1 MRALILGIIRT
12 ALIVVLC
19 ASTGPVLVAG
29 TVLASLIFL
38 PLPASLPQPKLAEGG
53 MVSRV
58 YDQNGDEIAQFRR
71 FDQRVPIQQADIP
84 LHLKQALIATED
96 RNFYNHSGFDVR
108 GTARALKADIEGG
121 EASQGGSTITQQY
134 VKLAYVGKEKT
145 ILRKVREAVL
155 ASQLDRAT
163 DKDVILFNYFSNI
176 FLGSGAYGVGAAS
189 ETYFR
194 KPVSQLTVSEAA
206 LLVGIIPAP
215 TLYEPR
221 NPANRERS
229 EMKRLLVLQQ
239 MFEQGYLDPAQYEA
253 AKAETLFV
261 ISDPNLPAE
270 PHTFVWPPEPTET
283 AYPYFVDYV
292 RRFLIAKYGEDA
304 VYDGGLRIQT
314 TLDPKIQDLAEKT
327 VTDALRG
334 VNPEIEMALT
344 AVEPP
349 TGYVKAVVGGRDFGA
364 EQVNLGLGKC
374 AAAVYPVSRAG
385 QTTNLPVPEDKILT
399 RASCWDQGA
408 TAVQGGGTGRQPGS
422 SWKPFVLAAAFEKGI
437 PPSRVYPAPSTYRIP
452 GTDDVVQNYEG
463 SGGGSAT
470 LKVGTQ
476 KSYNTLYA
484 QLIRDVGYKETADMA
499 KKLGVDTAWV
509 APGYPH
515 GVSYSLGAQEVA
527 PLDMASAF
535 GVFAARGLKQETTP
549 ILKIQDRNG
558 NVIVDN
564 QNRQPIRVLDE
575 VIADNVNDVLAGV
588 ITDGTGTRADIG
600 RPAAGKTGTAQ
611 EWRDAWFV
619 GYTPT
624 LSASV
629 WIGYKEAPRS
639 LFNVKGTPRVS
650 GGTIPA
656 ATWKAFMQPA
666 LAGVPVTEF
675 HQPAPIKVIR
685 DQLNKPAPR
694 TGVEAGGE
702 RKPAGTPAG
711 GPYEV
716 GNPAR
721 PPVEAPTTTTT
732 STIPPPTTTTTTTTP
747 RPTTTTAA
755 TTTTR

>member
-1 MRALILGIIRT
+1 MRAFILGIIRT
-12 ALIVVLC
+12 VFVVVLC

-29 TVLASLIFL
+29 TVFASLIFL
-38 PLPASLPQPKLAEGG
+38 PLPASLPEPKLAEGG

-71 FDQRVPIQQADIP
+71 FDQRVPVLQTDIP

-96 RNFYNHSGFDVR
+96 RNFYQHGGFDVR
-108 GTARALKADIEGG
+108 GTSRALVADVRGG

-145 ILRKVREAVL
+145 ILRKVREAIL

-163 DKDVILFNYFSNI
+163 DKDVILFNYLSNI

-221 NPANRERS
+221 NPQNRDRS
-229 EMKRLLVLQQ
+229 ELKRLLVLQQ
-239 MFEQGYLDPAQYEA
+239 MFEQGYLDSAQYEE
-253 AKAETLFV
+253 AKAHTLFV
-261 ISDPNLPAE
+261 ITDPNLPQE
-270 PHTFVWPPEPTET
+270 PHTFVWPPEPAET

-292 RRFLIAKYGEDA
+292 RRHLIAKYGEDA

-314 TLDPKIQDLAEKT
+314 TLDPKIQNLAEKT
-327 VTDALRG
+327 VSDALRG

-349 TGYVKAVVGGRDFGA
+349 TGYVKAIVGGRDFA
-364 EQVNLGLGKC
+364 ADQVNLALGKC
-374 AAAVYPVSRAG
+374 APAVYPVYNKAENR
-385 QTTNLPVPEDKILT
+385 TVNLKTPEDKIQT
-399 RASCWDQGA
+399 RATCWDQGVN
-408 TAVQGGGTGRQPGS
+408 AVQGGGTGRQPGS

-463 SGGGSAT
+463 GGGGSAN

-515 GVSYSLGAQEVA
+515 GVSYALGAQEVA

-535 GVFAARGLKQETTP
+535 GVFAARGLKQQTTP
-549 ILKIQDRNG
+549 ILKIEDRNG
-558 NVIVDN
+558 NVIEDN
-564 QNRQPIRVLDE
+564 QNRQPTRVLDA
-575 VIADNVNDVLAGV
+575 VVADNVNDVLAGV

-629 WIGYKEAPRS
+629 WIGYKEAPQS
-639 LFNVKGTPRVS
+639 LFNVKGTARVA

-666 LAGVPVTEF
+666 LAGVPATEF
-675 HQPAPIKVIR
+675 HQPAPIQVIR

-694 TGVEAGGE
+694 VGVEAGGE
-702 RKPAGTPAG
+702 RKPAGTPIG

-716 GNPAR
+716 GSPAK
-721 PPVEAPTTTTT
+721 PPVEAPVTTTTP
-732 STIPPPTTTTTTTTP
+732 TIPPPTTTTTLQ
-747 RPTTTTAA
+747 RPTTTT
-755 TTTTR
+755 TTAR